1 MAKFSI
7 YILGLVI
14 LVFFYVKFME
24 KKGIYFPY
32 PKIEQTP
39 QDLGLKYQ
47 DIYIKTS
54 DGFILN
60 GWFIP
65 AEDSK
70 YTIIFFHGNAGNISH
85 RLDKISIFHKLGLN
99 TFIFDY
105 RGYGKSKGT
114 PNEKGLYIDAEAV
127 YKYLLNELKIPQNK
141 IILYGESLGTA
152 IAIKLASEEKVKAV
166 ILEGAFSRGKDMAKR
181 IYPFLPYFFFSN
193 SFDSLSRIKKI
204 ESPKL
209 FLHSQ
214 DDEIVPFS
222 LAKKLYDNAP
232 DPKDLVKLNG
242 SHNSCFLESKDL
254 YISALDKFIRELK

>member
-1 MAKFSI
+1 MGKIFI
-7 YILGLVI
+7 YILGAIFVI
-14 LVFFYVKFME
+14 FFYVKFME

-32 PKIEQTP
+32 FEIEQTP

-47 DIYIKTS
+47 DIYIKTP

-105 RGYGKSKGT
+105 RGYGKSKGK
-114 PNEKGLYIDAEAV
+114 PDEKGFYIDAEAV
-127 YKYLLNELKIPQNK
+127 YKYLLNELKILENK

-152 IAIKLASEEKVKAV
+152 IAIKLASEQKVKAI

-204 ESPKL
+204 EFPKL

-222 LAKKLYDNAP
+222 LAKKLYDSAP
-232 DPKDLVKLNG
+232 DPKDLIKLNG
-242 SHNSCFLESKDL
+242 SHNGCFLESKEL
-254 YISALDKFIRELK
+254 YISALDKFIKELK

>member
-1 MAKFSI
+1 MVKFFI

-32 PKIEQTP
+32 FEIEQTP
-39 QDLGLKYQ
+39 QDLGLDYQ
-47 DIYIKTS
+47 DIYIKTP

-65 AEDSK
+65 AKDFN

-85 RLDKISIFHKLGLN
+85 RLDKILIFHNLGLN

-127 YKYLLNELKIPQNK
+127 YKYLVNELKIPQNK

-166 ILEGAFSRGKDMAKR
+166 ILEGAFSRGRDMAKR
-181 IYPFLPYFFFSN
+181 IYPFLPYFFFRN
-193 SFDSLSRIKKI
+193 SFDSLSRVKKI
-204 ESPKL
+204 EFPKL